1 MDAKMG
7 FIAEPVKEVKI
18 IADDMTIVFE
28 SPKVCGLK
36 T

>member
-18 IADDMTIVFE
+18 IADDMTIIFDG
-28 SPKVCGLK
+28 PKKYGLK